1 MIGKSRVFPL
11 FDTCSSMNRYFTKFV
26 AWLGPRLR
34 RLQEHYSL
42 VAAVNQIIFE
52 YNARVREARIELAH
66 ANLDQVFD
74 RDCKDFVGTWAGLF
88 RLSKEDLLHQLQSA
102 KQDLEDYNNAF
113 SKMGEARRAIAL
125 SLREQ
130 KMHYLRSVKEAEK
143 AYKKL
148 ADH

>member
-1 MIGKSRVFPL
+1 
-11 FDTCSSMNRYFTKFV
+11 MNRIFTKFA

-34 RLQEHYSL
+34 HLQEHYAL
-42 VAAVNQIIFE
+42 VATVNQVIFA
-52 YNARVREARIELAH
+52 YNARVREAKIELAH

-74 RDCKDFVGTWAGLF
+74 RECKSFVGTWAGLF
-88 RLSKEDLLHQLQSA
+88 RLSKEELLQQLQEA

-130 KMHYLRSVKEAEK
+130 KMHYLKSIKEMEK
-143 AYKKL
+143 AYKKVT
-148 ADH
+148 HR